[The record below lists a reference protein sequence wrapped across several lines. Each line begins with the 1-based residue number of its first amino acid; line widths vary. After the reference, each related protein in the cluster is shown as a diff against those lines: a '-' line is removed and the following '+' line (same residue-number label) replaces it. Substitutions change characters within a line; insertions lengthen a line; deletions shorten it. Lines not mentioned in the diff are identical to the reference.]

1 MPKGYK
7 KSPESSPKPK
17 PEPEPE
23 PEPVQ
28 EAPAKKKR
36 EVKKLTDKQKLDLK
50 KHMDKVKG
58 GMSATERKSHRMKM
72 MAKMRQG
79 KSIKVAHKEITA

>member
-7 KSPESSPKPK
+7 KSKSPE
-17 PEPEPE
+17 PEPTPEPE

-28 EAPAKKKR
+28 EAPAPEKKKR

-50 KHMDKVKG
+50 KHMDKVKE

>member
-1 MPKGYK
+1 MSDKDY
-7 KSPESSPKPK
+7 S
-17 PEPEPE
+17 EPSPE
-23 PEPVQ
+23 PEPVV
-28 EAPAKKKR
+28 EPPTPKPKR

-50 KHMDKVKG
+50 KHMDKVKE

-72 MAKMRQG
+72 MAKLRQG